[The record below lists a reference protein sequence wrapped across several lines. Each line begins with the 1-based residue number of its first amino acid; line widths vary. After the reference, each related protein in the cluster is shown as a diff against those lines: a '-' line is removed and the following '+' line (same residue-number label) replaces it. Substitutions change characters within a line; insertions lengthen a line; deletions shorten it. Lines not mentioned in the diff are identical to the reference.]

1 MDDYSESETPK
12 SSSPLKVI
20 LWAVGIIGGLAIL
33 ACCGGG
39 FLLFRTF
46 ARGISQD
53 PAVVRQVAAEITD
66 IEPPESLPPAFS
78 FQLFGMKM
86 VSFGDPSKK
95 GSGPML
101 MLMEFPAS
109 MGGNT
114 QQMKQ
119 QMDQGLQQQGQKD
132 QSIQIQESETK
143 TYTIRGQEQSVVINK
158 GTTDS
163 GDKVVQV
170 MATFSSKSGNPTML
184 MYFTPEDQWSE
195 EEFQTI
201 VNSMK

>member
-1 MDDYSESETPK
+1 MENYPDSEIPK

-20 LWAVGIIGGLAIL
+20 LWGLGIIGGLAIL

-66 IEPPESLPPAFS
+66 IELPESLPPDFKIQ
-78 FQLFGMKM
+78 FIGMKM
-86 VSFGDPSKK
+86 VSFGDRSKK

-109 MGGNT
+109 MGGNS

-158 GTTDS
+158 
-163 GDKVVQV
+163 
-170 MATFSSKSGNPTML
+170 
-184 MYFTPEDQWSE
+184 
-195 EEFQTI
+195 
-201 VNSMK
+201 